1 MGINIE
7 LIKGY
12 GDNAY
17 IQSSLIGLPKELNL
31 VKEISSCLIPHYYNE
46 DKGIL
51 LGIGHHDTLG
61 IVSVLK
67 LKNQWFYA
75 DELLYGTEKIS
86 YQKMDDITSLSV
98 RPIAEISKLKLMIKS
113 IDLFTNLEVTFYPF
127 IKPEHYNG

>member
-12 GDNAY
+12 GNNVY

-31 VKEISSCLIPHYYNE
+31 VKEISNCLIPHYYNE
-46 DKGIL
+46 DKDIL

-67 LKNQWFYA
+67 LKNQWFYSNK
-75 DELLYGTEKIS
+75 LLYGTEKMS

-98 RPIAEISKLKLMIKS
+98 QPIAEISKLKLIIRA
-113 IDLFTNLEVTFYPF
+113 IDSSSDLEATFYPF
-127 IKPEHYNG
+127 IKPECYHA